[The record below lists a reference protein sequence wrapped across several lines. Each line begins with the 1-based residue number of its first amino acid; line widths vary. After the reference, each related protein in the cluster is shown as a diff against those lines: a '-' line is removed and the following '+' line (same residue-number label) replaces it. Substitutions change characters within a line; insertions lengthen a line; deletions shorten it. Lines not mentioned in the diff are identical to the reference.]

1 MTFNDIK
8 TLWCN
13 HRIKFTNGCAI
24 IKNCAKGGNVHQ
36 IKNGEKLGD
45 LEDCGGGK
53 RGECFAWHEAA
64 SGSLVRDARADSATV
79 VLLARRRSSTVRT
92 LWERCRFPG
101 KLCSRSQIERRV
113 VRAGIE

>member
-1 MTFNDIK
+1 MAFNDIK

-24 IKNCAKGGNVHQ
+24 IKNCAKEGNVHQ

-64 SGSLVRDARADSATV
+64 SGKSCSGREGRLSYSRVACKTSFFD
-79 VLLARRRSSTVRT
+79 
-92 LWERCRFPG
+92 G
-101 KLCSRSQIERRV
+101 KNALGEM
-113 VRAGIE
+113 